1 MINEML
7 KGILVSLNGVVGIAF
22 LVAGTLEAIDIRK
35 TGRKFSEISSKGGM
49 CLLGG
54 IAIVMFSYAY
64 VRMFI
69 LVGMLLYLFA
79 AFAITAIISMTIMRW
94 KSKAKDSE

>member
-1 MINEML
+1 MSIEML
-7 KGILVSLNGVVGIAF
+7 KGFWFALFGVVGIAF

-35 TGRKFSEISSKGGM
+35 TGRKFSEISKNGSL

-54 IAIVMFSYAY
+54 IALVMFSYAFA
-64 VRMFI
+64 RMFT

-79 AFAITAIISMTIMRW
+79 VLVIAAIISKIIMKW
-94 KSKAKDSE
+94 KTKEKDSE